1 MVWAGLSTRWIP
13 RGTSKINTRCGARRS
28 LRTQGSILTL
38 RIRTKCSVRA
48 LPIASKGRRMQLRR
62 GGINMANQ
70 KLRYPLITAGVGVLF
85 FLAVDT
91 EPAFAHKDKH
101 TAEQLQA
108 FEEVFME
115 QVKIGVLLFPGD
127 PETQKRLNVNLS
139 ILARPAP
146 CATRIRRI

>member
-1 MVWAGLSTRWIP
+1 
-13 RGTSKINTRCGARRS
+13 
-28 LRTQGSILTL
+28 
-38 RIRTKCSVRA
+38 
-48 LPIASKGRRMQLRR
+48 
-62 GGINMANQ
+62 MANQ

-115 QVKIGVLLFPGD
+115 QVKIGDLLFHGD

-139 ILARPAP
+139 NTGTA
-146 CATRIRRI
+146 CAMCH